1 MLTNEFSRWDSADI
15 WHKLTMGI
23 ALFCFSVPAIWGSWI
38 YWAEM
43 LTNIPEDAS
52 FFVEIMLLCIFA
64 LIYVLILGVLGQL
77 WAYISLAAGLVL
89 SIVALPFVWIYR
101 KICP

>member
-1 MLTNEFSRWDSADI
+1 MDI

-43 LTNIPEDAS
+43 LTNTPRTLRFCRDYAVMHIRINIRVNPR
-52 FFVEIMLLCIFA
+52 
-64 LIYVLILGVLGQL
+64 VLGQL